1 MAVVPEAVTPGPGV
15 DITALHTTACPLD
28 CPDTCSLSVTVE
40 AGMIVGVDA
49 GPGNPLTD
57 GFICQ
62 KVKHHARRVYAPE
75 RVLTPLVRTG
85 PKGVGE
91 FRAASWDEALDR
103 IAERLRDA
111 EARFGAESVVPYV
124 YNSSAPAMQ
133 SLVIN
138 RFFRRFGAS
147 FVDDT
152 ICAATH
158 GKAWSEMFG
167 DMLSADPRDVVH
179 ARLIVVWGANPTISN
194 VHFPPLV
201 NEARRAGARVIVVD
215 PRRTAMAR
223 RADRHLA
230 PVPGTDVVLALA
242 MAAHLDRAGLVDR
255 AFLDEHTQGA
265 DEFLAAARQWSPEA
279 AEPICGVAAAD
290 IIDTAEEL
298 GASRPAYFR
307 IGWGLERS
315 RNGGSACV
323 AAFALPVLTGQFG
336 VVGSGI
342 FASLSDATPL
352 TIGPR
357 DAAER
362 HTPSP
367 RHINMNRLGAMLC
380 DRELDP
386 PIAVLFVQGANPAAS
401 NPNQLAVHAGLARD
415 DIFTVV
421 HDQVLTDTARF
432 ADVVLPATT
441 HFEAR
446 DVAASYGA
454 YVLQET
460 PAVIDRVAESRTN
473 NELGSAFAARFGY
486 PADRFDADPTVVLA
500 NAVTDG
506 NGASGARPL
515 RDAGQTVQ
523 FRDTFP
529 TFKSQRARLSG
540 LSEIGVPTYQ
550 PLDDPYPL
558 ALLSPASPK
567 TINTMF
573 GEFDGPEAVVRVN
586 PDDAAARGVDDGAT
600 VRVFNAAGE
609 LELPLRIDRDLRPGV
624 VTIPKGL
631 WCRALPCGLT
641 ANALVPDTLSD
652 LAGGAT
658 FNDARVEIERS
669 R

>member
-1 MAVVPEAVTPGPGV
+1 MVAVRGSESRT
-15 DITALHTTACPLD
+15 TESLHTACPLD
-28 CPDTCSLSVTVE
+28 CPDTCSLTVTVE
-40 AGMIVGVDA
+40 DGKLVDVDA

-57 GFICQ
+57 GYICQ

-85 PKGVGE
+85 PKGAGK
-91 FRAASWDEALDR
+91 FRAASWDEALDL

-111 EARFGAESVVPYV
+111 ETRFGAQSVVPYV

-133 SLVIN
+133 SLIVD
-138 RFFRRFGAS
+138 RFFKRFGAS
-147 FVDDT
+147 RVDHT

-158 GKAWSEMFG
+158 GMAWFEMFG
-167 DMLSADPRDVVH
+167 GMLSADPRDVVH
-179 ARLIVVWGANPTISN
+179 ARLIVVWGANPTVSN

-201 NEARRAGARVIVVD
+201 NEARKAGARVIVVD
-215 PRRTAMAR
+215 PRRTAMAK

-230 PVPGTDVVLALA
+230 PLPGTDVVLALA

-255 AFLDEHTQGA
+255 AFVDQHTQGA
-265 DEFLAAARQWSPEA
+265 DEFLDAARPWTPEA
-279 AEPICGVAAAD
+279 AEAVCGVPAAE
-290 IIDTAEEL
+290 IVETAEEL
-298 GASRPAYFR
+298 VATRPGYFR
-307 IGWGLERS
+307 IGWGLERN

-323 AAFALPVLTGQFG
+323 AAFALPLLAGQFG
-336 VVGSGI
+336 VLGSGI
-342 FASLSDATPL
+342 YASLSDAAPL
-352 TIGPR
+352 TTGPR

-362 HTPSP
+362 TTPHP
-367 RHINMNRLGAMLC
+367 RHVNMNRLGAMLC

-401 NPNQLAVHAGLARD
+401 NPNQLAVHEGLARD
-415 DIFTVV
+415 DLFTVV

-446 DVAASYGA
+446 DIAASYGS
-454 YVLQET
+454 YVLSET
-460 PAVIDRVAESRTN
+460 PAVIDRVGESRTN
-473 NELGSAFAARFGY
+473 NEVGSALAARFGY
-486 PADRFDADPTVVLA
+486 PVERFDADPAVVLA

-506 NGASGARPL
+506 NGATGSRPL
-515 RDAGQTVQ
+515 RDAAETVQ

-529 TFKSQRARLSG
+529 AFESKRARLSG
-540 LSEIGVPTYQ
+540 LAQIGVPTYQ
-550 PLDDPYPL
+550 PLDGDYPL

-573 GEFDGPEAVVRVN
+573 AEFDGPEAVVRVH
-586 PDDAAARGVDDGAT
+586 PDDAASRGIEDGAI
-600 VRVFNAAGE
+600 VRVFNAQGE
-609 LELPLRIDRDLRPGV
+609 IEIPMRVDADLRPGV

-631 WCRALPCGLT
+631 WCRALTCGLT

-658 FNDARVEIERS
+658 FNDARVELAPIG
-669 R
+669 

>member
-1 MAVVPEAVTPGPGV
+1 MAAVREPVRGSSAAN
-15 DITALHTTACPLD
+15 TATLDTACPLD

-40 AGMIVGVDA
+40 DGRLVGVDA
-49 GPGNPLTD
+49 GPGNPITD

-85 PKGVGE
+85 PKGAGE
-91 FRAASWDEALDR
+91 FRPAAWDEALDL
-103 IAERLRDA
+103 IAERMRDA
-111 EARFGAESVVPYV
+111 ALRFGPESVVPYV

-133 SLVIN
+133 SLLTD
-138 RFFRRFGAS
+138 RFFGRFGAS
-147 FVDDT
+147 RVDHT

-158 GKAWSEMFG
+158 GKAWEEMFG

-179 ARLIVVWGANPTISN
+179 ARLIVVWGANPTVSN

-201 NEARRAGARVIVVD
+201 NEARRAGARLMVVD
-215 PRRTAMAR
+215 PRRTGMAR

-255 AFLDEHTQGA
+255 AFLEQHTQGA
-265 DEFLAAARQWSPEA
+265 DEFLDAARPWTPEV
-279 AEPICGVAAAD
+279 AEKICGVPANEIVEAAA
-290 IIDTAEEL
+290 EL
-298 GASRPAYFR
+298 GATRPAYFR
-307 IGWGLERS
+307 VGWGLERN

-323 AAFALPVLTGQFG
+323 AAFALPLLAGQFG
-336 VVGSGI
+336 VLGSGI
-342 FASLSDATPL
+342 FASLSEAAPL

-357 DAAER
+357 DPAER
-362 HTPSP
+362 HTPRV
-367 RHINMNRLGAMLC
+367 RHVNMNRLGAMLC

-401 NPNQLAVHAGLARD
+401 NPNQHAVHAGLTRD
-415 DIFTVV
+415 DLFTVV

-454 YVLQET
+454 YALLET
-460 PAVIDRVAESRTN
+460 PAVIERVGESRTN
-473 NELGSAFAARFGY
+473 NEVGSALAARFDY
-486 PADRFDADPTVVLA
+486 PPERFDHDPAVVLA

-506 NGASGARPL
+506 HGANGARAL
-515 RDAGQTVQ
+515 RDAGETVQ

-529 TFKSQRARLSG
+529 TFKSKRARLSG
-540 LSEIGVPTYQ
+540 LSEIGVPRYQ
-550 PLDDPYPL
+550 PLDERYPL

-573 GEFDGPEAVVRVN
+573 AEFDGPEPVVRVN
-586 PDDAAARGVDDGAT
+586 PADAAVRGAEDGAT
-600 VRVFNAAGE
+600 VRVYNAQGE
-609 LELPLRIDRDLRPGV
+609 IVLTMRVDPDLRPGV
-624 VTIPKGL
+624 VTVPKGL
-631 WCRALPCGLT
+631 WCNALPCGRT
-641 ANALVPDTLSD
+641 ANVLVPDTLSD

-658 FNDARVEIERS
+658 FNDARVEVSPLDI
-669 R
+669 

>member
-1 MAVVPEAVTPGPGV
+1 MAVTREAE
-15 DITALHTTACPLD
+15 IHTTACPLD
-28 CPDTCSLSVTVE
+28 CPDTCSLSVAV
-40 AGMIVGVDA
+40 AGGRLVGVDA

-62 KVKHHARRVYAPE
+62 KVKHHSRRVYAPE

-85 PKGVGE
+85 PKGAGE
-91 FRAASWDEALDR
+91 FRAASWDEALDLV
-103 IAERLRDA
+103 ADRLRDA
-111 EARFGAESVVPYV
+111 EVRFGAESVVPYV

-133 SLVIN
+133 SLVID
-138 RFFRRFGAS
+138 RFFKRFGAS
-147 FVDDT
+147 RVDHT

-179 ARLIVVWGANPTISN
+179 ARLIVVWGANPTVSN

-230 PVPGTDVVLALA
+230 PLPGTDVVLALA
-242 MAAHLDRAGLVDR
+242 MAAHLDRVGLVDR
-255 AFLDEHTQGA
+255 AFLEQHTQGA
-265 DEFLAAARQWSPEA
+265 DEFLAAARQWTPEA
-279 AEPICGVAAAD
+279 AEKICGVSAAD
-290 IIDTAEEL
+290 IVDTAEEL
-298 GASRPAYFR
+298 SASRPAYFR
-307 IGWGLERS
+307 IGWGLERN

-336 VVGSGI
+336 VAGSGI

-352 TIGPR
+352 TVGPR
-357 DAAER
+357 DPAEQ
-362 HTPSP
+362 HTPRP
-367 RHINMNRLGAMLC
+367 RHVNMNRLGAMLC
-380 DRELDP
+380 DRELEP

-401 NPNQLAVHAGLARD
+401 NPNQRAVHAGLARD

-460 PAVIDRVAESRTN
+460 PAVIARVGESRTN
-473 NELGSAFAARFGY
+473 NEVGSALAARFGY
-486 PADRFDADPTVVLA
+486 PADRFDADPAVVLGG
-500 NAVTDG
+500 AVTDG
-506 NGASGARPL
+506 NGATGARPL

-529 TFKSQRARLSG
+529 TFKSQRVRLSG
-540 LSEIGVPTYQ
+540 LSEIDVPTYQ
-550 PLDDPYPL
+550 TLDDPYPL

-573 GEFDGPEAVVRVN
+573 GEFDGPEAVVRVH
-586 PDDAAARGVDDGAT
+586 PDDAAARGVEDGAT
-600 VRVFNAAGE
+600 VRVYNAAGAI
-609 LELPLRIDRDLRPGV
+609 ELPLRVDRDLRPGV

-631 WCRALPCGLT
+631 WCRTLAGGLT

-658 FNDARVEIERS
+658 FNDARVDIATLTT
-669 R
+669 

>member
-1 MAVVPEAVTPGPGV
+1 MVAVRGPESHPATV
-15 DITALHTTACPLD
+15 HTTACPLD
-28 CPDTCSLSVTVE
+28 CPDTCSLSVTIDE
-40 AGMIVGVDA
+40 GRLVGVDA

-62 KVKHHARRVYAPE
+62 KVKHHAQRVYAPE

-85 PKGVGE
+85 AKGAGE
-91 FRAASWDEALDR
+91 FREASWDEALDLV
-103 IAERLRDA
+103 AVRLRDA
-111 EARFGAESVVPYV
+111 QARFGAESIVPYV

-133 SLVIN
+133 SLLVD
-138 RFFRRFGAS
+138 RFFRRLGAS
-147 FVDDT
+147 VVDHT

-158 GKAWSEMFG
+158 GMAWAEMFG
-167 DMLSADPRDVVH
+167 GMLSADPRDVVS
-179 ARLIVVWGANPTISN
+179 ARLVVVWGANPTVSN

-255 AFLDEHTQGA
+255 AFVDEHTEGY
-265 DEFLAAARQWSPEA
+265 DDFIAAARQWTPEA
-279 AEPICGVAAAD
+279 AVPVCGVAAAE
-290 IIDTAEEL
+290 IIGAAEEL
-298 GASRPAYFR
+298 AASRPGYFR
-307 IGWGLERS
+307 IGWGLERN
-315 RNGGSACV
+315 RNGGSACA
-323 AAFALPVLTGQFG
+323 AAFALPLITGQFG
-336 VVGSGI
+336 VAGSGI
-342 FASLSDATPL
+342 FASLSDAMPL
-352 TIGPR
+352 TTGPR
-357 DAAER
+357 DPAER
-362 HTPSP
+362 HTPRP
-367 RHINMNRLGAMLC
+367 RHVNMNRLGAMLC

-401 NPNQLAVHAGLARD
+401 NPNQRAVHAGLARED
-415 DIFTVV
+415 LFTVV
-421 HDQVLTDTARF
+421 HEQVLTDTTRF

-460 PAVIDRVAESRTN
+460 PAVIERVGESRTN
-473 NELGSAFAARFGY
+473 NEVGAALAARFGY
-486 PADRFDADPTVVLA
+486 PADRFDADPAVVLA

-506 NGASGARPL
+506 NGATGARPV
-515 RDAGQTVQ
+515 RDAGATVQ

-529 TFKSQRARLSG
+529 TFASKRARLSG
-540 LSEIGVPTYQ
+540 LSNIGVPTFQ

-573 GEFDGPEAVVRVN
+573 AEFDGPEPVVRVS
-586 PDDAAARGVDDGAT
+586 PGDAATRGIGDGDL
-600 VRVFNAAGE
+600 VRVYNAAAEIE
-609 LELPLRIDRDLRPGV
+609 LVARVDADLRLGV
-624 VTIPKGL
+624 GTISKGL
-631 WCRALPCGLT
+631 WCRALPGGRT
-641 ANALVPDTLSD
+641 SNALVPDTLSD

-658 FNDARVEIERS
+658 FNDARVEIVAAHAS
-669 R
+669 

>member
-1 MAVVPEAVTPGPGV
+1 MAVAPEAE
-15 DITALHTTACPLD
+15 IRTTACPLD

-40 AGMIVGVDA
+40 SGRLVGVDA

-85 PKGVGE
+85 PKGSGE
-91 FRAASWDEALDR
+91 FRIASWDEALDLV
-103 IAERLRDA
+103 AARLRDA

-133 SLVIN
+133 SLVID

-147 FVDDT
+147 VVDHT

-158 GKAWSEMFG
+158 GKAWAEMFG

-179 ARLIVVWGANPTISN
+179 ARLIVVWGANPTVSN

-201 NEARRAGARVIVVD
+201 NEARGAGARMIVVD

-230 PVPGTDVVLALA
+230 PIPGTDVVLALA

-255 AFLDEHTQGA
+255 AFLEQHTQGA
-265 DEFLAAARQWSPEA
+265 DEFLAAARQWPPEV
-279 AEPICGVAAAD
+279 AEQVCGVSSAD
-290 IIDTAEEL
+290 IVDTAEEL
-298 GASRPAYFR
+298 SASRPAYFR
-307 IGWGLERS
+307 IGWGLERN

-336 VVGSGI
+336 VAGSGI

-352 TIGPR
+352 TSGPR
-357 DAAER
+357 DPAER
-362 HTPSP
+362 HTPRP
-367 RHINMNRLGAMLC
+367 RHVNMNRLGAMLC
-380 DRELDP
+380 DRELAP
-386 PIAVLFVQGANPAAS
+386 PISVLFVQGANPAAS
-401 NPNQLAVHAGLARD
+401 NPNQRAVHAGLARD
-415 DIFTVV
+415 DLFTVV

-460 PAVIDRVAESRTN
+460 PALIDPVGESRTN
-473 NELGSAFAARFGY
+473 NEVGSALAARFGY
-486 PADRFDADPTVVLA
+486 PADRFDADPEVVLA
-500 NAVTDG
+500 GAVTDG
-506 NGASGARPL
+506 KGATGARPL
-515 RDAGQTVQ
+515 RDAGGTVQ

-529 TFKSQRARLSG
+529 TFKSKRVRLSG

-550 PLDDPYPL
+550 PLDDPYTL

-586 PDDAAARGVDDGAT
+586 PDDAAARGLEDGAT
-600 VRVFNAAGE
+600 ARVFNAVGE
-609 LELPLRIDRDLRPGV
+609 IELPVRVDPDLRAGV

-631 WCRALPCGLT
+631 WCRALPGGRT
-641 ANALVPDTLSD
+641 ANTLTPDTLSD

-658 FNDARVEIERS
+658 FNDARVEIAPVGT
-669 R
+669 

>member
-1 MAVVPEAVTPGPGV
+1 MVVREPST
-15 DITALHTTACPLD
+15 LTTACPLD

-40 AGMIVGVDA
+40 EGRLVGVDA

-85 PKGVGE
+85 AKGAGE
-91 FRAASWDEALDR
+91 FRAASWDEALDLF
-103 IAERLRDA
+103 AERLRDA
-111 EARFGAESVVPYV
+111 ETRFGSESVVPYI

-133 SLVIN
+133 NLVIN
-138 RFFRRFGAS
+138 RFFGRFGAS
-147 FVDDT
+147 HVDDT

-158 GKAWSEMFG
+158 GKAWNEMFG
-167 DMLSADPRDVVH
+167 AMLSADPRDVVH

-201 NEARRAGARVIVVD
+201 NEARKAGARLVVVD
-215 PRRTAMAR
+215 PRRTGMAR

-230 PVPGTDVVLALA
+230 PIPGTDVVLALA

-255 AFLDEHTQGA
+255 SFLAQHTQGA
-265 DEFLAAARQWSPEA
+265 DEFLDAARHWTPEA
-279 AEPICGVAAAD
+279 AEKICGVSAAD

-298 GASRPAYFR
+298 AASRPAYLR
-307 IGWGLERS
+307 VGWGLERN

-323 AAFALPVLTGQFG
+323 AAFALPLLTGQFG
-336 VVGSGI
+336 VLGSGI
-342 FASLSDATPL
+342 YASLSDAAPL
-352 TIGPR
+352 TYGPR
-357 DAAER
+357 DPAER
-362 HTPSP
+362 HTPRV

-415 DIFTVV
+415 DLFTVV

-446 DVAASYGA
+446 DVAVSYGA
-454 YVLQET
+454 YALQET
-460 PAVIDRVAESRTN
+460 PAVIDRVGESRTN
-473 NELGSAFAARFGY
+473 NEVGSALAARFGY
-486 PADRFDADPTVVLA
+486 PSERFDHEPDVVLA
-500 NAVTDG
+500 NAITDG
-506 NGASGARPL
+506 NGANGARPL
-515 RDAGQTVQ
+515 RDAGATVQ

-529 TFKSQRARLSG
+529 TFKTKRARLSG
-540 LSEIGVPTYQ
+540 LAEIGVPTYQ
-550 PLDDPYPL
+550 TLDETYPL

-586 PDDAAARGVDDGAT
+586 PDDASERGIEDGAT
-600 VRVFNAAGE
+600 VRVFNAQGE
-609 LELPLRIDRDLRPGV
+609 IDLPMRVDPDLRRGV

-631 WCRALPCGLT
+631 WCRALPSGLT

-658 FNDARVEIERS
+658 FNDARVELS
-669 R
+669 ASDS

>member
-1 MAVVPEAVTPGPGV
+1 LAVTVADGRLV
-15 DITALHTTACPLD
+15 A
-28 CPDTCSLSVTVE
+28 
-40 AGMIVGVDA
+40 VDA
-49 GPGNPLTD
+49 GPGNPFTD
-57 GFICQ
+57 GYICQ

-85 PKGVGE
+85 PKGAGE
-91 FRAASWDEALDR
+91 FRSASWDEALDLV
-103 IAERLRDA
+103 AQALRDA
-111 EARFGAESVVPYV
+111 EARFGSESVVPYV

-133 SLVIN
+133 SLLID
-138 RFFRRFGAS
+138 RFFGRFGAS
-147 FVDDT
+147 RVDHT

-158 GKAWSEMFG
+158 GKAWAEMFG
-167 DMLSADPRDVVH
+167 NMLSADAHDVVH
-179 ARLIVVWGANPTISN
+179 ARLIVVWGANPTVSN

-201 NEARRAGARVIVVD
+201 NEARKRGARLVVVD
-215 PRRTAMAR
+215 PRRTGMAR

-230 PVPGTDVVLALA
+230 PLPGTDVVLALA
-242 MAAHLDRAGLVDR
+242 MAAHLDRAGLVDT
-255 AFLDEHTQGA
+255 AFLEQHTEGA
-265 DEFLAAARQWSPEA
+265 DAYLDAARQWSPEA
-279 AEPICGVAAAD
+279 AENVCGVPAEEIVAAA
-290 IIDTAEEL
+290 EEL
-298 GASRPAYFR
+298 AASRPAYFR
-307 IGWGLERS
+307 VGWGLERN

-336 VVGSGI
+336 VLGSGI
-342 FASLSDATPL
+342 YASTSAAAPL

-357 DAAER
+357 DEAER
-362 HTPSP
+362 RTPRV
-367 RHINMNRLGAMLC
+367 RHVNMNRLGAMLC

-401 NPNQLAVHAGLARD
+401 NPNQRAVHQGLVRD
-415 DIFTVV
+415 DLFTVV

-454 YVLQET
+454 YVLLET
-460 PAVIDRVAESRTN
+460 PAVIDRVGESRTN
-473 NELGSAFAARFGY
+473 NEVGSALAARFGY
-486 PADRFDADPTVVLA
+486 PTERFAHDPAVVLA

-506 NGASGARPL
+506 NGANGARSL
-515 RDAGQTVQ
+515 RDEGATVQ

-540 LSEIGVPTYQ
+540 LAEIGVPSYR
-550 PLDDPYPL
+550 PLDGAYPL

-573 GEFDGPEAVVRVN
+573 AEFDGPEAVVRVH
-586 PDDAAARGVDDGAT
+586 PDDAAKRGIDDGAT
-600 VRVFNAAGE
+600 VRVFNAQGE
-609 LELPLRIDRDLRPGV
+609 IELPLRVDADLRPGV

-631 WCRALPCGLT
+631 WCGALAGGLT
-641 ANALVPDTLSD
+641 SNALVPDTLSD

-658 FNDARVEIERS
+658 FNDARVEIS
-669 R
+669 LPQ

>member
-1 MAVVPEAVTPGPGV
+1 MPAVPETEVR
-15 DITALHTTACPLD
+15 TTACPLD

-40 AGMIVGVDA
+40 AGKLVGVDA
-49 GPGNPLTD
+49 GAGNPLTD

-85 PKGVGE
+85 PKGAGE
-91 FRAASWDEALDR
+91 FRPAAWDEALDLVV
-103 IAERLRDA
+103 ERLRDA
-111 EARFGAESVVPYV
+111 ESRFGSESAVPYV
-124 YNSSAPAMQ
+124 YNSSAPTMQ
-133 SLVIN
+133 SLVTG
-138 RFFRRFGAS
+138 RFFARFGAS
-147 FVDDT
+147 RVDAT

-158 GKAWSEMFG
+158 GRAWEEMFG

-230 PVPGTDVVLALA
+230 PLPGTDVVLALA

-255 AFLDEHTQGA
+255 AFLDQRTEGA

-279 AEPICGVAAAD
+279 AELVCGVAADD
-290 IIDTAEEL
+290 IIETAEEL
-298 GASRPAYFR
+298 AASRPAYFR
-307 IGWGLERS
+307 VGWGLERN

-336 VVGSGI
+336 VLGSGI
-342 FASLSDATPL
+342 YASLSEAAPV

-357 DAAER
+357 DPAER
-362 HTPSP
+362 RTP
-367 RHINMNRLGAMLC
+367 RVRQVNMNRLGAMLC
-380 DRELDP
+380 DRALDP
-386 PIAVLFVQGANPAAS
+386 PIAFLFVQGANPAAS
-401 NPNQLAVHAGLARD
+401 NPNQVAVHTGLARD
-415 DIFTVV
+415 DLFTVV

-446 DVAASYGA
+446 DIAASYGA
-454 YVLQET
+454 YALQET
-460 PAVIDRVAESRTN
+460 PAVIERVGESRTN
-473 NELGSAFAARFGY
+473 NEVGSALAARFGY
-486 PADRFDADPTVVLA
+486 PSERFDANPDVVLA
-500 NAVTDG
+500 NAITDDG
-506 NGASGARPL
+506 GATGARSL
-515 RDAGQTVQ
+515 REAGKTVQ

-529 TFKSQRARLSG
+529 TFKSGRARLAG
-540 LSEIGVPTYQ
+540 LAEIGVPRYQ
-550 PLDDPYPL
+550 LLDTPYPL
-558 ALLSPASPK
+558 ALLSPATPK

-573 GEFDGPEAVVRVN
+573 AEFDGPEAVVRVN
-586 PDDAAARGVDDGAT
+586 PADAAARGVEDGAT
-600 VRVFNAAGE
+600 VRVYNAAGE
-609 LELPLRIDRDLRPGV
+609 IRLPLRVDGDLRPGV

-631 WCRALPCGLT
+631 WCRALPGGMT

-658 FNDARVEIERS
+658 FNDARVEIARS
-669 R
+669 DQ